1 VFVKVVVFVEVVRG
15 VGTIIGAKRDV
26 YKMAAA
32 ASPGRLVT

>member
-1 VFVKVVVFVEVVRG
+1 VFVKVVVFVEVRG
-15 VGTIIGAKRDV
+15 VGTIIRAKRDV